1 MSKKFYI
8 TTPLYYL
15 SGTAHIGHA
24 YTTLAADVIA
34 RYQKGKGRQV
44 HFLTGSDEHG
54 ANIEKVS
61 AQVGKTPAQW
71 TDELA
76 DSWQK
81 LWASLEVQH
90 SDFIRTTEP
99 RHEKP
104 VQRVF
109 EILLEKGDI
118 YKGSYEGWYC
128 TPCENY
134 LDPAELVNGKCP
146 LHDCK
151 AEQAREETYF
161 FRLSKYQQALLDHY
175 EKNPEFLSP
184 KSRSREIINFV
195 KSGLQDTSISRS
207 KVSWGIPIPGD
218 PKKTI
223 YVWFDALL
231 NYATAVGLAE
241 KLGLPE
247 GGALSRGRKFDEFW
261 PADIH
266 LVGKEIYRFHAV
278 LWPAMLMAL
287 GLPLPKKVFAH
298 GWWTVNGEKMS
309 KTRGNVVNPED
320 YAREYGVDALRYF
333 VFREVPF
340 GNDGDF
346 SDAAFAQRY
355 NSELANSLGNL
366 LSRTLNMV
374 DKYIGGKLPGDDYKG
389 GELYAAL
396 AAHGPAIDAH
406 MEALE
411 LDKALDR
418 IWCAVAEMNQAI
430 DRNKPWVMAKE
441 NPAGLEPFLLELS
454 AGLRLVSG
462 WLEPF
467 MPETAGKMRAQL
479 TAPRKTGE
487 KMAPLFPRKEAAK
500 PAK

>member
-1 MSKKFYI
+1 MGKKFYI

-34 RYQKGKGRQV
+34 RYKKSKGFDV

-61 AQVGKTPAQW
+61 AQVGKTPEQW
-71 TDELA
+71 TNELA
-76 DSWQK
+76 ASWKK
-81 LWASLEVQH
+81 LWGSLEVEFD
-90 SDFIRTTEP
+90 DFIRTTEP

-109 EILLEKGDI
+109 ELLLEKGDI

-128 TPCENY
+128 LPCENY
-134 LDPAELVNGKCP
+134 LDESELVNGKCP

-151 AEQAREETYF
+151 VEKTQEDTYF

-184 KSRSREIINFV
+184 KTRSKEIINFV

-207 KVSWGIPIPGD
+207 KVGWGIPIPCD

-231 NYATAVGLAE
+231 NYATAVGLGE
-241 KLGLPE
+241 KLGMPDGAQFS
-247 GGALSRGRKFDEFW
+247 GGKKFDEYW
-261 PADIH
+261 PADVH

-287 GLPLPKKVFAH
+287 GLPLPKKIFAH

-309 KTRGNVVNPED
+309 KTRGNVINPED
-320 YAREYGVDALRYF
+320 YARDYGVDVLRYF

-374 DKYIGGKLPGDDYKG
+374 DKYIGGKLPAADYAG
-389 GELYAAL
+389 GELLRAVAARG
-396 AAHGPAIDAH
+396 AKIDAH
-406 MEALE
+406 MDALE
-411 LDKALDR
+411 LDRALDE
-418 IWCAVAEMNQAI
+418 IWFAVAEMNQAI
-430 DRNKPWVMAKE
+430 DKEKPWAKAKTD
-441 NPAGLEPFLLELS
+441 PAGLEPFLLDLC
-454 AGLRLVSG
+454 AGLKLVSG

-467 MPETAGKMRAQL
+467 MPDTTAKMKAQL
-479 TAPRKTGE
+479 QGVRNTTE
-487 KMAPLFPRKEAAK
+487 KMPPLFPRREAAK
-500 PAK
+500 PQK